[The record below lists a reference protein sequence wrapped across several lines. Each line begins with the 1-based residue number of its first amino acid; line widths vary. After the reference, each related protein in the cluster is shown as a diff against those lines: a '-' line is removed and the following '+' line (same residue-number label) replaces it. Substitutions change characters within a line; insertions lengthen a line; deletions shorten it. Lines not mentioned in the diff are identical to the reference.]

1 MQTDTL
7 TDKILATLKERDLL
21 AKREV
26 IESALTDPATEEWGS
41 KHLNPSTLLS
51 REELVLY
58 NKLEHSG
65 ALQPI
70 LRDPEL
76 GTTRPFLEDE
86 IRSAIESLE
95 ASTATIQKQT
105 ETLSF
110 QCETLKKQLRQ
121 QVNWEQ
127 DRSRDIARLRKKHEA
142 RRQSTII
149 AANDLSDELEASF
162 RSATEKTSTKNKQIL
177 SLLSSQLKQDDKVLA
192 DIETLITG
200 IKSNGN
206 DAETVERASQL
217 SVMLADY
224 NAEEIHYRLDRL
236 YLETI
241 HHESIQSRPSKS
253 SQIGTESETVA
264 ALEEEL
270 ESLYPEIEILAEM
283 STKQQFHEPILRE
296 IHNQHNQLHATS
308 KEKLERVRFP
318 LHRKYTSLML
328 TLHQALDVLIDMTES
343 KKTLT
348 QNLNNQESSHEL
360 LEQLATLYQT
370 EVGTTQQITQPPSR
384 RESLRRR
391 SIQTNLLLT
400 TPPNPTTLPEQP
412 ALESLLR
419 RIGVSA
425 ESVIRPR
432 AEDGGAQGLHEKRI
446 QLSET
451 LRALGMAVDTPLVR
465 ELAPADRALY
475 LLESALNVN
484 SDYEVSLR
492 DTELE
497 RGLNG
502 LEGELEELQRG
513 VKGLDLD
520 VLHQRDKMRDRFVE
534 RWG

>member
-1 MQTDTL
+1 
-7 TDKILATLKERDLL
+7 
-21 AKREV
+21 
-26 IESALTDPATEEWGS
+26 
-41 KHLNPSTLLS
+41 
-51 REELVLY
+51 
-58 NKLEHSG
+58 
-65 ALQPI
+65 
-70 LRDPEL
+70 
-76 GTTRPFLEDE
+76 
-86 IRSAIESLE
+86 
-95 ASTATIQKQT
+95 
-105 ETLSF
+105 
-110 QCETLKKQLRQ
+110 
-121 QVNWEQ
+121 
-127 DRSRDIARLRKKHEA
+127 
-142 RRQSTII
+142 
-149 AANDLSDELEASF
+149 
-162 RSATEKTSTKNKQIL
+162 
-177 SLLSSQLKQDDKVLA
+177 
-192 DIETLITG
+192 
-200 IKSNGN
+200 
-206 DAETVERASQL
+206 
-217 SVMLADY
+217 
-224 NAEEIHYRLDRL
+224 
-236 YLETI
+236 
-241 HHESIQSRPSKS
+241 
-253 SQIGTESETVA
+253 
-264 ALEEEL
+264 
-270 ESLYPEIEILAEM
+270 
-283 STKQQFHEPILRE
+283 
-296 IHNQHNQLHATS
+296 
-308 KEKLERVRFP
+308 
-318 LHRKYTSLML
+318 
-328 TLHQALDVLIDMTES
+328 MTES

-370 EVGTTQQITQPPSR
+370 EAGTTQQITQPPSR

-391 SIQTNLLLT
+391 SIQPNLLLT

-475 LLESALNVN
+475 LLKSALHVN